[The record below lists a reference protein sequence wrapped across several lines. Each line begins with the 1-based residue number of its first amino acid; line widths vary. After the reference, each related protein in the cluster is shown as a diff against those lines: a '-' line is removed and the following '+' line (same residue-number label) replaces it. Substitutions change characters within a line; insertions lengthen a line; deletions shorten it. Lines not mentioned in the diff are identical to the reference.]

1 MRHSFLSRKS
11 RASSNMFTSRPW
23 RKRKEF
29 PMQRNLQA
37 IWMVARREFV
47 DQFRDWRI
55 VVPMLLLVSLF
66 PFIADDTTRQAISF
80 MNRYGGDLILDNL
93 IPFVVLVI
101 GFFPLSFTLVVALES
116 FVGEKERGTIEPL
129 LSSPIEDT
137 HMYMGKLLVGIATP
151 LVFSYA
157 SIGIYLILV
166 SQRNVQFPSPYMLAL
181 ILLLTFAHAVLMVSS
196 AIIISVQATSIRA
209 ANLLASFVVVPVA
222 FLLQGETVLIFWGN
236 EDVLWYAI
244 VGVTLLATLL
254 VRLGLSHF
262 RREYLLGREIDTV
275 NFKWLGRTFRN
286 RFKGQ
291 ASSIG
296 EWYRTELPIT
306 LRQLRQPLMIVIAL
320 GVIAGIVSYM
330 WVVTNVPSYIDLSP
344 ERIDEFRTFIADN
357 LTNLDS
363 LGERLPAPVLFY
375 HNARTTV
382 AFLLLGLVSF
392 GTLGLTLFIGNIA
405 LVGGVLGAAQLVGYS
420 PLLAFAVGILPHGIF
435 ELSAILLATA
445 AMLKV
450 GAQLVTP
457 QPDKSLGEILLLSLV
472 DWFRDFVGIVLPFL
486 ALAALIEIYLTPL
499 LIKLAFPYL

>member
-1 MRHSFLSRKS
+1 MR
-11 RASSNMFTSRPW
+11 
-23 RKRKEF
+23 
-29 PMQRNLQA
+29 RNFST
-37 IWMVARREFV
+37 IWMVAQREFT

-55 VVPMLLLVSLF
+55 VVPMFLLVTLF
-66 PFIADDTTRQAISF
+66 PFIADDTTRQAVTF
-80 MNRYGGDLILDNL
+80 MNRFGGSLILDSL

-129 LSSPIEDT
+129 LSSPIDDKD
-137 HMYMGKLLVGIATP
+137 MYLGKLLVGITTP
-151 LVFSYA
+151 LVFSYV
-157 SIGIYLILV
+157 SICIYLFLV
-166 SQRNVQFPSPYMLAL
+166 ARREVTFPSAYMLAL
-181 ILLLTFAHAVLMVSS
+181 IFLLTFAHAVLMVSS
-196 AIIISVQATSIRA
+196 AIVISVQATTIRA

-222 FLLQGETVLIFWGN
+222 FLLQGETILIFWGN

-244 VGVTLLATLL
+244 VGVTLLAALL

-262 RREYLLGREIDTV
+262 RREYLLGREIDTI
-275 NFKWLGRTFRN
+275 NFKWIGRTFRD
-286 RFKGQ
+286 RFRGR
-291 ASSIG
+291 ATSIW
-296 EWYRTELPIT
+296 EWYRTELPVT
-306 LRQLRQPLMIVIAL
+306 LKQLRQPLMVVVGLAILAAIA
-320 GVIAGIVSYM
+320 SYI
-330 WVVTNVPSYIDLSP
+330 WVVENVPAYIDLTP

-472 DWFRDFVGIVLPFL
+472 DWFRVFVGIVLPFL

-499 LIKLAFPYL
+499 FIKLAFPFL

>member
-1 MRHSFLSRKS
+1 
-11 RASSNMFTSRPW
+11 
-23 RKRKEF
+23 
-29 PMQRNLQA
+29 MQRNFSA
-37 IWMVARREFV
+37 IWMVAQREFT

-55 VVPMLLLVSLF
+55 VVPMFLLVTLF
-66 PFIADDTTRQAISF
+66 PFIADDTTRQAVSF
-80 MNRYGGDLILDNL
+80 MNRFGGSLILDNL

-129 LSSPIEDT
+129 LSSPIEDR
-137 HMYMGKLLVGIATP
+137 HMYLGKLLVGITTP

-157 SIGIYLILV
+157 SILIYLILV
-166 SQRNVQFPSPYMLAL
+166 SRRDVTFPSAYMLAL
-181 ILLLTFAHAVLMVSS
+181 IFLLTFAHAVLMVSS
-196 AIIISVQATSIRA
+196 AIVISVQATTIRA

-222 FLLQGETVLIFWGN
+222 FLLQGETILIFWGN
-236 EDVLWYAI
+236 EDVLWFAI
-244 VGVTLLATLL
+244 VGVTLLAAML

-262 RREYLLGREIDTV
+262 RREYLLGREIDTI
-275 NFKWLGRTFRN
+275 NLKWIGQTFRN

-291 ASSIG
+291 ATSIV
-296 EWYRTELPIT
+296 EWYRKEIPIS
-306 LRQLRQPLMIVIAL
+306 LRQLRKPLMIVVSLA
-320 GVIAGIVSYM
+320 VISGIVSYL
-330 WVVTNVPSYIDLSP
+330 WVVANVPVYIDLSP

-357 LTNLDS
+357 LANLDS
-363 LGERLPAPVLFY
+363 LGERLPAPMLFL

-405 LVGGVLGAAQLVGYS
+405 LVGGVLGAANLVGYS

-435 ELSAILLATA
+435 ELSAIFLATA

-457 QPDKSLGEILLLSLV
+457 QPDKSLGEVLLVSLA
-472 DWFRDFVGIVLPFL
+472 DWFRIFIGIVLPFL
-486 ALAALIEIYLTPL
+486 AIAALIEIYLTPA
-499 LIKLAFPYL
+499 LIKMAFPYL

>member
-1 MRHSFLSRKS
+1 
-11 RASSNMFTSRPW
+11 
-23 RKRKEF
+23 
-29 PMQRNLQA
+29 MQRNSST
-37 IWMVARREFV
+37 IWMVAQREFI

-55 VVPMLLLVSLF
+55 VVPMFVLVTLF
-66 PFIADDTTRQAISF
+66 PFIADDTTRQAVNF
-80 MNRYGGDLILDNL
+80 MNRFGGSIILDHL

-129 LSSPIEDT
+129 LSSPIDDR
-137 HMYMGKLLVGIATP
+137 HMYLGKLLVGITTP
-151 LVFSYA
+151 LVFSYV

-166 SQRNVQFPSPYMLAL
+166 SHRNVAFPSAYMLTL
-181 ILLLTFAHAVLMVSS
+181 IFLLTFAHAVLMVSS
-196 AIIISVQATSIRA
+196 AIVISVQATTIRA

-236 EDVLWYAI
+236 EDVLWFAI

-254 VRLGLSHF
+254 VRLGLAHF
-262 RREYLLGREIDTV
+262 RREYLLGREIDTINV
-275 NFKWLGRTFRN
+275 KWIGRTFRD

-291 ASSIG
+291 ATSVR
-296 EWYRTELPIT
+296 EWYRIELPIT
-306 LRQLRQPLMIVIAL
+306 LRQLRQPLMIVFGLA
-320 GVIAGIVSYM
+320 VIAGIASYM
-330 WVVTNVPSYIDLSP
+330 WVVTNVPSYIELTPD
-344 ERIDEFRTFIADN
+344 RIDQFKTFIADN
-357 LTNLDS
+357 LANLDS

-405 LVGGVLGAAQLVGYS
+405 LVGGVLGAAHLVGYS
-420 PLLAFAVGILPHGIF
+420 PLLAFIAGILPHGIF
-435 ELSAILLATA
+435 ELSAIFLATA

-457 QPDKSLGEILLLSLV
+457 QPDKSLGETLLLSLA
-472 DWFRDFVGIVLPFL
+472 DWFRIFVGIVLPFL
-486 ALAALIEIYLTPL
+486 AIAAVIEIYLTPL